1 MEIIITL
8 NNIYIMKISSK
19 CTPAIIYIIIGF
31 IFLIVT
37 AFKRFNMISTVVSL
51 LLILLWT
58 WILNYLCTNGYSIIA
73 WLLLIFLSFGLLSAI
88 QLF

>member
-1 MEIIITL
+1 M
-8 NNIYIMKISSK
+8 NISNK
-19 CTPAIIYIIIGF
+19 CAPVIIYLIIGF

-37 AFKRFNMISTVVSL
+37 AFRNFNMIGTVISL